1 VTASTDTRLDAS
13 STTEHENQHTEIFK
27 KENETEANQT
37 VNKEKEQEVNETLK
51 SLTERLSAALSTI
64 IAKEELVKQ
73 HAKVAE
79 EAIAGKSVIHK
90 NMNFILW
97 LVYSDV
103 AFKIVIYIELLP
115 SPTILWYYCT
125 S

>member
-1 VTASTDTRLDAS
+1 VTASTKTQLEVS
-13 STTEHENQHTEIFK
+13 SITEHENQHTETFK

-37 VNKEKEQEVNETLK
+37 VNKEKEQELNETVK

-79 EAIAGKSVIHK
+79 EAVAGKFIIH
-90 NMNFILW
+90 I
-97 LVYSDV
+97 
-103 AFKIVIYIELLP
+103 
-115 SPTILWYYCT
+115 
-125 S
+125 